1 LRFTA
6 ILKKFYRGNNTIT
19 WLWSGKENGIFVVAQ
34 ARSPSDTWR

>member
-19 WLWSGKENGIFVVAQ
+19 WVWGGKENAILVVAQ
-34 ARSPSDTWR
+34 ARLPSDAWR